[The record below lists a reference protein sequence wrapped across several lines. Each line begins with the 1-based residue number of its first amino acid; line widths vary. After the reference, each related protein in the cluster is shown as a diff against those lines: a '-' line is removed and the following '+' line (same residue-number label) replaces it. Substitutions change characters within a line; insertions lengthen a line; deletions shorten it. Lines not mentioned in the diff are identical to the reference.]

1 LRLIVFTD
9 AEFPFRMFS
18 VDHLVPLGLL
28 LAAIAAMYLFRGRL
42 RGPRLNLAARMFMAG
57 VLVVAEASYH
67 VWANWNGSWTPG
79 YSLPLHICGLAALL
93 SVVMLLTR
101 SYAIFELV
109 YFWGLAGTTQAILT
123 PDLGT
128 TSFPHYMYYKFFVF
142 HSFIILAVLFM
153 TIVERYRPTLRS
165 LGKVVVLTNVY
176 AVFIAVVDYVF
187 DGNYLY
193 LCWKPQ
199 GGSLLDYLGPWP
211 WYIASLEIIVIVFC
225 LICYLPY
232 AGSGRKNRGGQA
244 ASEREVGP

>member
-1 LRLIVFTD
+1 LRDLIVFTD
-9 AEFPFRMFS
+9 EEFLFRMFS
-18 VDHLVPLGLL
+18 ADHLVPLGLL
-28 LAAIAAMYLFRGRL
+28 LAAIAAVYLGRGRL
-42 RGPRLNLAARMFMAG
+42 RAPRLNFAVRAFMAAML
-57 VLVVAEASYH
+57 VLAEASYH
-67 VWANWNGSWTPG
+67 IWAVWNGSWTPG

-101 SYAIFELV
+101 SYAIFEVV

-123 PDLGT
+123 PDVGT

-153 TIVERYRPTLRS
+153 AFVERYRPTLGS
-165 LGKVVVLTNVY
+165 VVKTIVLTNVY
-176 AVFIAVVDYVF
+176 AAFIAVVDYAF

-211 WYIASLEIIVIVFC
+211 WYIASLEVIAAVFC
-225 LICYLPY
+225 LILYLPY
-232 AGSGRKNRGGQA
+232 ARGG
-244 ASEREVGP
+244 RDLRG